1 MLKSGRR
8 SPTPLLPAGSTLAL
22 ALAGAPLEV
31 AAQAP
36 KLDSLVP
43 GKTVRIA
50 AGPEYEAGAFHR
62 FFFGTR
68 YRKLWATPIDVQVL
82 DLDTFAGGL
91 RATRRGGGEQTKSL
105 RLAGADG
112 KEYSFRSVNKDPSGA
127 LPPELRETA
136 AADIVR
142 DQTSA
147 SHPAGAL
154 VVAPILEALGVLH
167 AEPRLVVMPR
177 DSARLGEFVT
187 QFGGMLGT
195 IEERPEEAADA
206 AGFAGADDIVST
218 GKLLEELRKSPND
231 RVDARAYLTA
241 RLTDIYLGDW
251 DRHQDQWRWARFGDE
266 KPRRWVPIPR
276 DRDQAMA
283 RYDGFLLS
291 FARAGTPQLVKFGPK
306 YAGMLGQT
314 WNGRDI
320 DRWFLTGLE
329 RPVWDSIALALQAK
343 LTDAVIAAAVA
354 SMPAGYQALDSA
366 RLGHALRERR
376 DRLPEAA
383 ETFYRHLAGEVDVQA
398 TDKDELVTVTRHD
411 GRFTSIA
418 VARVKEDGTVDPPY
432 FHRRFDHAETKEV
445 RLHLA
450 NGDDRV
456 VVEGPGGGGIR
467 IRVLADGGA
476 DSLADSSRGGRVK
489 LYAPDANDGTVPGAE
504 VKVDR
509 SAYDPHPAAQ
519 RDWGDRWLSQTWL
532 AYGPDL
538 GAFFGTGVT
547 LTQYGFR
554 RDPYA
559 QRYRF
564 RAGYA
569 TGASTG
575 RADFAGIWYRENSR
589 AHFNLLARASGIE
602 VLRFHGFGNEISAN
616 EDNEFYRVKERELSV
631 SPSYTFPIASR
642 IEFSIGPLLKYTD
655 TDLDQDRFIAVAHP
669 YGAGN
674 FSRLGLL
681 GRLEYEGRD
690 RPIAA
695 TSGAFVRIQGGYYPG
710 MLDVEE
716 PFGEVHGVAST
727 YFTAPS
733 MRLEPTLSFRVGG
746 KKVWGKFPYQEAA
759 YIGDISTVRLGRD
772 NRYGGDASLYAGTE
786 LRVFLTDFYFLAPG
800 ELGVFGLADV
810 GRVYLGGEGSDAWH
824 GAAGGGFWLS
834 LLDRANT
841 MSLSVAQSEERTG
854 VYLTLGFGF

>member
-1 MLKSGRR
+1 MSKSGRR

-31 AAQAP
+31 AAQTP
-36 KLDSLVP
+36 KPDSLVP
-43 GKTVRIA
+43 GSTVRIA

-105 RLAGADG
+105 RLEGADG

-187 QFGGMLGT
+187 EFGGMLGT
-195 IEERPEEAADA
+195 IEERPEEADDA
-206 AGFAGADDIVST
+206 AGFAGAVDIVST
-218 GKLLEELRKSPND
+218 EKLLEELRKSPND

-251 DRHQDQWRWARFGDE
+251 DRHQDQWRWARFGGE

-283 RYDGFLLS
+283 RYDGFLLG
-291 FARAGTPQLVKFGPK
+291 FARASTPQLVKFGPK

-418 VARVKEDGTVDPPY
+418 VAKVEEDGTVDPPY
-432 FHRRFDHAETKEV
+432 IHRRFDHAETKEV

-450 NGDDRV
+450 DGDDRV

-476 DSLADSSRGGRVK
+476 DSLANSSRGGRVK
-489 LYAPDANDGTVPGAE
+489 LYAPDANDGIVAGAE

-538 GAFFGTGVT
+538 GAFFGTGVA

-559 QRYRF
+559 QRYRV

-569 TGASTG
+569 TGAATG

-616 EDNEFYRVKERELSV
+616 GDNEFYRVKEMELSI
-631 SPSYTFPIASR
+631 SPSVHLSVASR
-642 IEFSIGPLLKYTD
+642 IEFSVGPLLKYPIPISIRIASSPSLIPTAPATSAGSASWAGWSTRAATGRSRPQAGRSSGSRGGTIRVCSTSRSPSARSTGWRPRISPLPRCGSSPRFRSGWVARRPGVTSPTRRRPTSATSRPCAWAGTTD
-655 TDLDQDRFIAVAHP
+655 T
-669 YGAGN
+669 
-674 FSRLGLL
+674 
-681 GRLEYEGRD
+681 
-690 RPIAA
+690 AA
-695 TSGAFVRIQGGYYPG
+695 TPRCMPAPSFVSSSPTSTSWRPASSVCSGWPTWGGSISKG
-710 MLDVEE
+710 RNRTR
-716 PFGEVHGVAST
+716 G
-727 YFTAPS
+727 TAP
-733 MRLEPTLSFRVGG
+733 P
-746 KKVWGKFPYQEAA
+746 
-759 YIGDISTVRLGRD
+759 
-772 NRYGGDASLYAGTE
+772 
-786 LRVFLTDFYFLAPG
+786 
-800 ELGVFGLADV
+800 
-810 GRVYLGGEGSDAWH
+810 
-824 GAAGGGFWLS
+824 AAGSGS
-834 LLDRANT
+834 RC
-841 MSLSVAQSEERTG
+841 SVAPTR
-854 VYLTLGFGF
+854 